1 MRNDIS
7 LRQRALQLMLRLR
20 EQIIAP
26 DFCTRHRRRP
36 ADFTRERKLTFP
48 ILMLFLLQK
57 SLKSLQAHAH
67 EFFFQ
72 LQQGLP
78 SQSVSASAL
87 THARAKLQA
96 SAFVELNRTVLDTVY
111 GQTHG
116 SLVQRWHGHRLL
128 GVDSSLVR
136 LPSSDALGEHFGW
149 VQCSNRHG
157 MQERYP
163 QARVSVFYDVLNE
176 VAVEG
181 LLAASTVAETAMA
194 HEHLAAVQPGDVIIN
209 DRGYTGFGW
218 FVAVRAAQAH
228 FVSRCSKGS
237 FSDVQE
243 LFARDEAGVS
253 RIVTLHAPAYCRVAF
268 RERGWPLELVVR
280 LVTVRLATGELEVLA
295 ASLLDQTVYSV
306 DALAAVYWGRWGHE
320 TYYGRLKGRLDLEHS
335 SGQTVAAVQQDFHAT
350 VMLSNV
356 ESVVIGPARERLAV
370 RSATRKQPAQVNRAV
385 SVHAIKHRLIQLL
398 SSRVSAERVLSEL
411 TEWFMANPVS
421 VRPGRK
427 VERRES
433 SPARSYHF
441 QRRVRKF
448 VF

>member
-7 LRQRALQLMLRLR
+7 LRQRALQLILRLR
-20 EQIIAP
+20 EQIMAP

-48 ILMLFLLQK
+48 ILMLLLLQK

-96 SAFVELNRTVLDTVY
+96 TAFVELNRTVLDTVY

-116 SLVQRWHGHRLL
+116 ALVQRWRGHRLL

-136 LPSSDALGEHFGW
+136 LPSSAALGEHFGW

-181 LLAASTVAETAMA
+181 RMAASTVAETAMA
-194 HEHLAAVQPGDVIIN
+194 HEHLAVVQPGDVIIT

-218 FVAVRAAQAH
+218 FVAVRARQAH

-237 FSDVQE
+237 FAAVQE

-253 RIVTLHAPAYCRVAF
+253 RIVTLHAPPYCRVAF

-280 LVTVRLATGELEVLA
+280 LVTVRLSTGELEVLA
-295 ASLLDQTVYSV
+295 TSLLDETVYPV
-306 DALAAVYWGRWGHE
+306 DALGAVYWERWGHE

-335 SGQTVAAVQQDFHAT
+335 SGQTVESVTQDFHAT
-350 VMLSNV
+350 VLLSNV
-356 ESVVIGPARERLAV
+356 ESVVIGPARERLAE
-370 RSATRKQPAQVNRAV
+370 RSAERKQAAQVNRAV
-385 SVHAIKHRLIQLL
+385 SVHAIKHRLIDLL
-398 SSRVSAERVLSEL
+398 SSRVSAERVLGEL

-421 VRPGRK
+421 VRPGRN
-427 VERRES
+427 VERREN

-441 QRRVRKF
+441 QRRVRKL

>member
-7 LRQRALQLMLRLR
+7 LRERALQLILRLR
-20 EQIIAP
+20 ERIIAP

-48 ILMLFLLQK
+48 ILMLLLLQK

-72 LQQGLP
+72 LHQGLP

-116 SLVQRWHGHRLL
+116 ALVQRWRGHRLL

-136 LPSSDALGEHFGW
+136 LPSSAALGEHFGW

-163 QARVSVFYDVLNE
+163 QARVSVLYDVLNE

-181 LLAASTVAETAMA
+181 RLAASTVAETTMA
-194 HEHLAAVQPGDVIIN
+194 HDHLAAVQPGDVTLT

-218 FVAVRAAQAH
+218 FVSVREAQAH

-237 FSDVQE
+237 FAAVQE

-253 RIVTLHAPAYCRVAF
+253 VIVTLHAPPYCRVAF

-280 LVTVRLATGELEVLA
+280 LVTVRLSTGELEVLA
-295 ASLLDQTVYSV
+295 TSLLDETVYPV
-306 DALAAVYWGRWGHE
+306 DALAAVYWERWGHE

-335 SGQTVAAVQQDFHAT
+335 SGQTVEAVTQDFHAT
-350 VMLSNV
+350 VLLSNV
-356 ESVVIGPARERLAV
+356 ESVVIGPARERLAE

-385 SVHAIKHRLIQLL
+385 SVHAIKYRLIELL

-421 VRPGRK
+421 VRPRRN

-441 QRRVRKF
+441 QRRVRKL

>member
-7 LRQRALQLMLRLR
+7 LGQRALQLILRLR

-48 ILMLFLLQK
+48 ILMLLLLQK

-87 THARAKLQA
+87 THGRAKLQA

-116 SLVQRWHGHRLL
+116 ALVQRWHGHRLL

-181 LLAASTVAETAMA
+181 RLAASTVAETAMA
-194 HEHLAAVQPGDVIIN
+194 HEHLAAVQPGDVTIT
-209 DRGYTGFGW
+209 DRGYTGYGW
-218 FVAVRAAQAH
+218 FVSVRAAQAH

-237 FSDVQE
+237 FAAVRE

-253 RIVTLHAPAYCRVAF
+253 RIVTLHAPPSCRVAF

-280 LVTVRLATGELEVLA
+280 LVTVRLTTGELEVLA
-295 ASLLDQTVYSV
+295 TSLLDETVYSV
-306 DALAAVYWGRWGHE
+306 DALAAVYWERWGHE

-350 VMLSNV
+350 VLLSNV
-356 ESVVIGPARERLAV
+356 ESVVIGPARERLAE

-385 SVHAIKHRLIQLL
+385 SVHAIKYRLIELL
-398 SSRVSAERVLSEL
+398 SSRVSAERVLSKL
-411 TEWFMANPVS
+411 TEWFVANPVS

-441 QRRVRKF
+441 QRRDL
-448 VF
+448 

>member
-1 MRNDIS
+1 MRNDTS
-7 LRQRALQLMLRLR
+7 LRQRALQLILRLR
-20 EQIIAP
+20 ERIIAP
-26 DFCTRHRRRP
+26 DFCTRHRRGP
-36 ADFTRERKLTFP
+36 ADFTRERILTFP
-48 ILMLFLLQK
+48 TLMLLLLQK

-67 EFFFQ
+67 EFFFP

-87 THARAKLQA
+87 THARAKLKA
-96 SAFVELNRTVLDTVY
+96 SAFVELNQTVLDTVY

-116 SLVQRWHGHRLL
+116 ALVQRWHGHRLL

-136 LPSSDALGEHFGW
+136 LPSRDALGKHFGW

-163 QARVSVFYDVLNE
+163 QARVSVLYDVLNE

-181 LLAASTVAETAMA
+181 RLADSTVAETAMA
-194 HEHLAAVQPGDVIIN
+194 HEPLAAVQPGDVAIT
-209 DRGYTGFGW
+209 DRGYTGYGW
-218 FVAVRAAQAH
+218 FVAVRARQAH
-228 FVSRCSKGS
+228 FVGRCSKGS
-237 FSDVQE
+237 FAAVQE

-253 RIVTLHAPAYCRVAF
+253 RIVTLPAPKSCRV
-268 RERGWPLELVVR
+268 ELTQRGLPLELVVR
-280 LVTVRLATGELEVLA
+280 LVTVRLSTGELEVLA
-295 ASLLDQTVYSV
+295 TSLLDETVYSV
-306 DALAAVYWGRWGHE
+306 DALAAGYWERWGHE

-335 SGQTVAAVQQDFHAT
+335 SGQTVEAVTQDFHAT
-350 VMLSNV
+350 VLLSNV
-356 ESVVIGPARERLAV
+356 ESVVIGPARERLAE

-385 SVHAIKHRLIQLL
+385 SVHAIKYRLIELL

-421 VRPGRK
+421 MRPGRK
-427 VERRES
+427 VERRKS

>member
-1 MRNDIS
+1 MRNNTS
-7 LRQRALQLMLRLR
+7 LRQRALQLILRLR

-48 ILMLFLLQK
+48 ILMLLLLQK

-87 THARAKLQA
+87 THGRAKLQA

-116 SLVQRWHGHRLL
+116 ALVQRWHGHRLL

-181 LLAASTVAETAMA
+181 RLAASTVAETAMA
-194 HEHLAAVQPGDVIIN
+194 HEHLAAVQPGDVTIT
-209 DRGYTGFGW
+209 DRGYTGYGW
-218 FVAVRAAQAH
+218 FVAVREAQGH

-237 FSDVQE
+237 FAAVRE

-253 RIVTLHAPAYCRVAF
+253 RIVTLHAPPSCRVAF

-280 LVTVRLATGELEVLA
+280 LVTVRLTTGELEVLA
-295 ASLLDQTVYSV
+295 TSLLDETVYSV
-306 DALAAVYWGRWGHE
+306 DALAAVYWERWGHE

-350 VMLSNV
+350 VLLSNV
-356 ESVVIGPARERLAV
+356 ESVVIGPARERLAE

-385 SVHAIKHRLIQLL
+385 SVHAIKYRLIELL
-398 SSRVSAERVLSEL
+398 SSRVSAERVLSKL
-411 TEWFMANPVS
+411 TEWFVANPVS

-433 SPARSYHF
+433 SPARSYHY
-441 QRRVRKF
+441 QRRVRKL